1 MSKEPDQNRKDVI
14 AKHIDENLK
23 EVFAGYADDDMP
35 TELVDL
41 LSVLRAQD
49 KAMEPKG

>member
-1 MSKEPDQNRKDVI
+1 MSNKPDPKRQDVI

-23 EVFAGYADDDMP
+23 EVFAGYADDEMP

-41 LSVLRAQD
+41 LTVLRAQD
-49 KAMEPKG
+49 QELDKE